1 MKKFFTSAMLVVS
14 AFTAA
19 PIPPNML
26 SVSAL
31 AVLPQYSLLTVGN
44 ISQLKAISLTVIS
57 TSTMAMV
64 LGYYDPGDRGG
75 GTFLWDS
82 TSTLPDD
89 GGTVINPA
97 GNLGAGRW
105 IRALGA
111 EAANVRMWGARGNW
125 ENNPTPADDT
135 KAIQAAFNACASGAV
150 KSGVL

>member
-1 MKKFFTSAMLVVS
+1 MKKFFTSAMLLVS

-75 GTFLWDS
+75 GTF
-82 TSTLPDD
+82 
-89 GGTVINPA
+89 INPA

-135 KAIQAAFNACASGAV
+135 KAIQA
-150 KSGVL
+150 